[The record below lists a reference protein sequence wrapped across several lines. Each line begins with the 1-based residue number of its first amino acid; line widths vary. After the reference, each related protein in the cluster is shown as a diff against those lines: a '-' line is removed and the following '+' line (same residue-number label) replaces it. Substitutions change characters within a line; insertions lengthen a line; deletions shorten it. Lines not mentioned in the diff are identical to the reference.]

1 MQKAARTIVDSRKLI
16 FVIFLIAV
24 LVSGYTMTLTTVEND
39 LYLFLPEETETRQG
53 LKAMD
58 GEFITYATAQVMVK
72 DISVENA
79 AKLAE
84 KLGDIEGVR
93 SAVFRRR
100 LPECG
105 WWI

>member
-1 MQKAARTIVDSRKLI
+1 MQKTARTIVDSRKLI

-72 DISVENA
+72 DISVEKRDEA
-79 AKLAE
+79 RGKARQHRGCALS
-84 KLGDIEGVR
+84 GV
-93 SAVFRRR
+93 
-100 LPECG
+100 
-105 WWI
+105 